1 MHRTLRCDA
10 VAATTRR
17 WFGQSRKKKKTQQ
30 AWDGAPVTETF
41 NKGQVSQ
48 KTQTW
53 ATEDEQGRI
62 AAEKQAVMR
71 KSWERDQQ
79 TRMERRDPSVRM
91 QSREFADNDEADVV
105 SPALAR
111 LHSRRGGGVGSFDVD
126 LPRVSAE
133 QAASVARMRSG
144 LDVQPQTFPQ
154 QQVLTGQEEAEA
166 EVDKGGTAEPEG
178 QPREEA
184 QFGGSASAA
193 AAGAAADKGEEESAL
208 PDDADLE
215 DIPGSERDKFVDSEI
230 MKMEARIIKAATRKE
245 ARRSLLAVTCP
256 SRSMFE
262 HNKKLVPPPPV
273 LNNILV
279 PAAMEVGQKV
289 YVDKKWE
296 LVYQGGPNDVYLD
309 TGPSSAS
316 EVAIFGASGCG
327 KSTLINAITESNV
340 ANMACGVG
348 GVRSIDFY
356 QAPDKKLWRDAW
368 ADGPTKYPAATRI
381 SRTHWGG
388 MLVDLPGYTARDIRP
403 DAVDSF
409 HQCMSQYYEGTRRQ
423 LKGTFFCID
432 ATQGFTISDR
442 KWLRMI
448 PDLHTRVS
456 LTTLV
461 ITKSD
466 LVPHERLCNLMRQ
479 IYRELTGKDKKR
491 YDSKINF
498 PIIPVSSVYGWGIE
512 QLRGYLVTQCE
523 LVPWWKRVEEQRE
536 IVEKM
541 KRGSDGDTRAFL
553 GSRVKLVEKLK
564 QIDEWNDAVTESVN
578 AAEYGDQDVAREAE
592 HALVRLDK
600 KQEEV
605 GMHLSGMGAR
615 YNPLIKNKYLHST
628 VRGGAPLGPG
638 ISPTT
643 IDEYVASVSTV
654 AKRQDMV
661 DKRRVVGL
669 NDTMYPAATDEPG
682 DFVAKL
688 EALHEEAT
696 SYPTAQAVAQRDFL
710 RRKTGEWGDARA
722 GVSMFHPSYM
732 TDPDITKEEWDSL
745 STEEIEAK
753 IVRSPDQ
760 GAGSQARA
768 GKTEADVIEEMRYG
782 FTLADIRKDILG
794 DGDADA
800 DANAD
805 AGAAVVV
812 QAADDSAAAGVAT
825 PAAVDPVADAEP
837 VVYDVASVDVS
848 AVAVDEDTPAAAAAA
863 AAPHAAEVSDVGVD
877 VGAPTT
883 TTATVKVA
891 AAAAAA
897 GEVEVE
903 VEEVREE
910 VSVGFGWVLPPMRD
924 FSDTFQPRV
933 LLDIRRHSAA
943 HPEQSYAAPLW
954 SQQAEEDEGTGAAA
968 PAPPTAAAQAAAA
981 QAALLQSLS
990 EKVLAEAAAGYVAV
1004 DNRKTPLR
1012 RVGRRSSVAT
1022 LDDDDAAAAAASVA
1036 ASNAATAQALRMHRK
1051 AGDGRGEEG
1060 DEGGA
1065 ANGSAAL
1072 EEVLLPR
1079 QGRGRLAAELEG
1091 SSDAAYDEAARLGV
1105 GLEKPDQTQFR
1116 AGGGRAKKGADP
1128 LPHHTT
1134 AGLRPSQKWSSF
1146 TQLLNQVPSEVLKAA
1161 QPVDRHT
1168 AVYKPFFSEP
1178 TTGRA
1183 VKLDDGLG
1191 KNNEPMVLDD
1201 DLIEKEV
1208 KQKQMGPHYMGY
1220 ALCCCVCLP
1229 GGGKGKET

>member
-1 MHRTLRCDA
+1 MHRTLRRSA
-10 VAATTRR
+10 AAAATTRR
-17 WFGQSRKKKKTQQ
+17 WFGGSRQKKQTQGS
-30 AWDGAPVTETF
+30 WDGVPVTETL
-41 NKGQVSQ
+41 KRGGVHQ

-62 AAEKQAVMR
+62 AAEKRAVMR

-79 TRMERRDPSVRM
+79 ARIERRDPSVRM
-91 QSREFADNDEADVV
+91 QSREFAEDEEADVA
-105 SPALAR
+105 SPVLAR
-111 LHSRRGGGVGSFDVD
+111 LHGRRSGGGSGSVGTLDVD
-126 LPRVSAE
+126 LPNVSAE
-133 QAASVARMRSG
+133 QAASVARMRRG
-144 LDVQPQTFPQ
+144 LGVQPQTFPQ
-154 QQVLTGQEEAEA
+154 QQLQLPTEQEAEGEA
-166 EVDKGGTAEPEG
+166 TAEPEEAKQG
-178 QPREEA
+178 RPLGEEA
-184 QFGGSASAA
+184 QFDASASASG
-193 AAGAAADKGEEESAL
+193 AGAAADKGAAREEESAL

-230 MKMEARIIKAATRKE
+230 MKMEARIIKAATRKD

-279 PAAMEVGQKV
+279 PSAIEVGQKV

-409 HQCMSQYYEGTRRQ
+409 HQCVSQYYEGTRRQ

-432 ATQGFTISDR
+432 ATKGFTISDR

-491 YDSKINF
+491 YETKINF
-498 PIIPVSSVYGWGIE
+498 PIVPVSSVYGWGIE
-512 QLRGYLVTQCE
+512 QLRGFLVTQCE

-615 YNPLIKNKYLHST
+615 YNPLIKNKYLHAT

-643 IDEYVASVSTV
+643 IDEYVSSVSTV

-669 NDTMYPAATDEPG
+669 NDTMYPAATEDVG

-732 TDPDITKEEWDSL
+732 TDPDITKEEWDNL
-745 STEEIEAK
+745 STDEIEAK

-760 GAGSQARA
+760 GAGAQARA
-768 GKTEADVIEEMRYG
+768 GKTEAENIEEMRYG

-794 DGDADA
+794 DSGDGEADA
-800 DANAD
+800 
-805 AGAAVVV
+805 AATVEVL
-812 QAADDSAAAGVAT
+812 QAADGGAAAGVAA
-825 PAAVDPVADAEP
+825 PAVDPAADADTEP
-837 VVYDVASVDVS
+837 VVYDVASVDV
-848 AVAVDEDTPAAAAAA
+848 PAAPVGEDAAAA
-863 AAPHAAEVSDVGVD
+863 AAPHAAVYDASCEMSDVD
-877 VGAPTT
+877 VGASQ
-883 TTATVKVA
+883 TTATA
-891 AAAAAA
+891 AAEEEDVE
-897 GEVEVE
+897 GEVGVE
-903 VEEVREE
+903 GVHEE

-924 FSDTFQPRV
+924 FTDAFQPRV

-943 HPEQSYAAPLW
+943 HPEQSYAAPRS
-954 SQQAEEDEGTGAAA
+954 SQQAEEEPAA
-968 PAPPTAAAQAAAA
+968 PAPPTAAAQAAAS

-990 EKVLAEAAAGYVAV
+990 EKVLAEAAEYVAV

-1012 RVGRRSSVAT
+1012 RVGRRSSVAVR
-1022 LDDDDAAAAAASVA
+1022 DDDAAADGAASVA

-1051 AGDGRGEEG
+1051 AGGGG
-1060 DEGGA
+1060 GGGGGGA
-1065 ANGSAAL
+1065 
-1072 EEVLLPR
+1072 
-1079 QGRGRLAAELEG
+1079 
-1091 SSDAAYDEAARLGV
+1091 
-1105 GLEKPDQTQFR
+1105 
-1116 AGGGRAKKGADP
+1116 
-1128 LPHHTT
+1128 
-1134 AGLRPSQKWSSF
+1134 LRPY
-1146 TQLLNQVPSEVLKAA
+1146 
-1161 QPVDRHT
+1161 D
-1168 AVYKPFFSEP
+1168 AVVES
-1178 TTGRA
+1178 
-1183 VKLDDGLG
+1183 
-1191 KNNEPMVLDD
+1191 
-1201 DLIEKEV
+1201 
-1208 KQKQMGPHYMGY
+1208 
-1220 ALCCCVCLP
+1220 
-1229 GGGKGKET
+1229 